1 MMNRT
6 VGFAVIGGAAVL
18 LLIVL
23 VQSSGLF
30 RRSEK
35 VTVPVE
41 RPASAA
47 KRNGS
52 TPPDAP
58 DAPTPD
64 PADASARDLREL
76 EIVTLLSYDAI
87 PAIDEPEF
95 MSVEAARQFFKPDE
109 RVLGI
114 SLNGE
119 HHVYSVPML
128 SRHEIVNDVVG
139 GVPVAVTW

>member
-1 MMNRT
+1 MKRAI
-6 VGFAVIGGAAVL
+6 GFIVVGGAAVL
-18 LLIVL
+18 LLVL
-23 VQSSGLF
+23 VVQLSGLF

-47 KRNGS
+47 KRNGGTS
-52 TPPDAP
+52 PDAP
-58 DAPTPD
+58 AAPAPD
-64 PADASARDLREL
+64 PGDASARDLREL
-76 EIVTLLSYDAI
+76 EVVTLLSYDAI

-95 MSVEAARQFFKPDE
+95 MSVDAARQVFKPDE

-119 HHVYSVPML
+119 HHVYSVPTL

>member
-1 MMNRT
+1 MNRAI
-6 VGFAVIGGAAVL
+6 GFIVIGGAAIL
-18 LLIVL
+18 LLV
-23 VQSSGLF
+23 VVAQSSGLL

-35 VTVPVE
+35 V
-41 RPASAA
+41 
-47 KRNGS
+47 KI
-52 TPPDAP
+52 
-58 DAPTPD
+58 PD
-64 PADASARDLREL
+64 PGDASARDLREL
-76 EIVTLLSYDAI
+76 EVVTLLSYDAI

-128 SRHEIVNDVVG
+128 SQHEIVNDVVG